1 MHPNLI
7 RALFLSA
14 FACGFLLE
22 SGLDFLNR
30 REILRHPRLPERF
43 TRAPFAG
50 RFTPEGYARSRAYAL
65 ERLAFGGLARLWS
78 AAIGLGLLFSGCLPA
93 FDHALMRAFGDG
105 LSRGVLFLAG
115 ATAVPAL
122 LNLPFAA
129 WSTFRIEGKYGFNTM
144 TWGLFWRDT
153 ARELALSAALGLPL
167 LYALMAFFRF
177 AGARWWLWALAF
189 ALLYQVFLLFLYPGI
204 IAPLFNRFT
213 PLAEGDLRRAIL
225 SLADRLRFPSAG
237 IFVMDGSRRSLHANA
252 YFTGFGRFRRIVL
265 FDTLLRRMEQNE
277 LVAVLAHEIGHYRL
291 KHVRTMLLMQAFLL
305 GALLFVAS
313 LALRFPPLYQAFGF
327 PAHDLAAAASA
338 ARPLAAAFAGSP
350 APGLYLFIAVFSAFG
365 PLFAPLQNLVSRRH
379 EYQADAFAVAATRD
393 PDAMRSALIKLSE
406 QNLSNLT
413 PHPWYSAFH
422 FSHPTLIERVLSI
435 ERAAA
440 SSA

>member
-1 MHPNLI
+1 MDPGLI

-22 SGLDFLNR
+22 SGLDLLNR
-30 REILRHPRLPERF
+30 REILRHPGLPERF

-65 ERLAFGGLARLWS
+65 ERLAFGGWARLWS

-93 FDHALMRAFGDG
+93 FDHALARAFGDG
-105 LSRGVLFLAG
+105 LSRGVVFLAG
-115 ATAVPAL
+115 VTAVPAL

-177 AGARWWLWALAF
+177 AGARWWLWAFAF
-189 ALLYQVFLLFLYPGI
+189 ALLYQVFLLFLYPGF

-237 IFVMDGSRRSLHANA
+237 IFVMDGSRRSLHSNA

-265 FDTLLRRMEQNE
+265 FDTLLRRMEQDE

-291 KHVRTMLLMQAFLL
+291 KHVRTMLLTQALLL
-305 GALLFVAS
+305 GALLFAAS
-313 LALRFPPLYQAFGF
+313 VALRFPPLYQAFGF
-327 PAHDLAAAASA
+327 AAGPAGARTLAD
-338 ARPLAAAFAGSP
+338 AFAGP
-350 APGLYLFIAVFSAFG
+350 PTAGLYLFMAVFSALG
-365 PLFAPLQNLVSRRH
+365 PLFAPLRNLLSRRH

-422 FSHPTLIERVLSI
+422 FSHPTLVERVLSI

-440 SSA
+440 TSD

>member
-1 MHPNLI
+1 MHSVLF

-22 SGLDFLNR
+22 TWLDLLNR
-30 REILRHPRLPERF
+30 REILRHPDLPGPF
-43 TRAPFAG
+43 TRPPFAG

-78 AAIGLGLLFSGCLPA
+78 SAIALVLLFSGCLPA
-93 FDHALMRAFGDG
+93 FDHALARAFGDDG

-115 ATAVPAL
+115 AMAVPAL

-144 TWGLFWRDT
+144 TWGLFWRDA
-153 ARELALSAALGLPL
+153 ARGLALSAALGLPL

-177 AGARWWLWALAF
+177 TGARWWIWAF
-189 ALLYQVFLLFLYPGI
+189 AFVLAYQVFLLFLYPAF

-225 SLADRLRFPSAG
+225 SLAERLRFPSVG
-237 IFVMDGSRRSLHANA
+237 IFVMDGSRRSLHSNA

-265 FDTLLRRMEQNE
+265 FDTLIRRMDQDE

-291 KHVRTMLLMQAFLL
+291 KHVRTMFLTQALLL
-305 GALLFVAS
+305 GAILFLAS
-313 LALRFPPLYQAFGF
+313 LALRFTPLYQAFGF
-327 PAHDLAAAASA
+327 PVADPGAPAFGMLRS
-338 ARPLAAAFAGSP
+338 AFAGPP
-350 APGLYLFIAVFSAFG
+350 APGLYLFFAVLSAIG
-365 PLFAPLQNLVSRRH
+365 PLFAPLQNLLSRRH
-379 EYQADAFAVAATRD
+379 EYQADAFAVASTRS

-422 FSHPTLIERVLSI
+422 FSHPTLIERVRSI
-435 ERAAA
+435 ESKAQSPA
-440 SSA
+440 